1 MTAAR
6 VVARDW
12 LRVSSPTH
20 DVELLEANF
29 AAGGY
34 ARHRHDTYGISV
46 TDRGHQRFDYRGRAE
61 TSVPGQ
67 VTILHPDEW
76 HDGRA
81 GTPDGLRYRIVHLAP
96 HVVASAIGTLGG
108 DEHLPFVREP
118 VVDDPDLATAVA
130 FAFAAPS
137 EELAWDDVIHRI
149 ADGLLRRSATRP
161 RTNARTDVRAL
172 DAARDYLRSARHVVR
187 SSELERIT
195 GLTRY
200 ELTRQF
206 RQRHG
211 TSPYRYSLLRRLDFA
226 RDRLAA
232 RAPIAAAALDAGFAD
247 QAHLTRMFSAAYG
260 VTPAR
265 YAKLAAARP
274 A

>member
-1 MTAAR
+1 MTTAR
-6 VVARDW
+6 GVGRDW
-12 LRVSSPTH
+12 FHVSSPTP

-29 AAGGY
+29 AGGGY

-81 GTPDGLRYRIVHLAP
+81 GTSDGLRYRIVHLAP
-96 HVVASAIGTLGG
+96 HVVASAIGARAG
-108 DEHLPFVREP
+108 DEHLPFVRTP
-118 VVDDPDLATAVA
+118 VVDDADLALAVQR
-130 FAFAAPS
+130 AFAAPA
-137 EELAWDDVIHRI
+137 EDLAWDDVILRL
-149 ADGLLRRSATRP
+149 ADGLLRLSARRSHTHG
-161 RTNARTDVRAL
+161 RTDVRAL
-172 DAARDYLRSARHVVR
+172 DLARDYLRSARHVVR
-187 SSELERIT
+187 SKELERIT

-211 TSPYRYSLLRRLDFA
+211 TSPYRYSLLRRLDYA
-226 RDRLAA
+226 RDRLAT

-247 QAHLTRMFSAAYG
+247 QPHLTRMFRAAYG
-260 VTPAR
+260 VTPAH
-265 YAKLAAARP
+265 YVKLAVLR
-274 A
+274 